1 MKSSVNIIATD
12 PNGKKIQKAITDI
25 NPNAS
30 TAQLRDFVQNL
41 NGLTNNTLG
50 TPVRI
55 DRTELVDES
64 QLLDRNMMLNNG
76 GTPAKSIEFKYEATA
91 IFNASVEF
99 NGDIND
105 ITADM
110 LEIENPTGLAVS
122 LNIEKY
128 SQSGNPIMSA
138 LAIAPDETTIIVR
151 PSVYGTI
158 TFRIKAGGGYKSDAV
173 TFVITE

>member
-30 TAQLRDFVQNL
+30 TAQLRDFVENL

-64 QLLDRNMMLNNG
+64 QLLDRNMMLNNL
-76 GTPAKSIEFKYEATA
+76 GTRTKSIEFTYEATA
-91 IFNASVEF
+91 VYSATVEF
-99 NGDIND
+99 NGNISD

-110 LEIENPTGLAVS
+110 MEVDNPTGLAVS
-122 LNIEKY
+122 FTIEKY
-128 SQSGNPIMSA
+128 SQSGNPVMA
-138 LAIAPDETTIIVR
+138 VLAIAPDASTIIER
-151 PSVYGTI
+151 PSIYGTI
-158 TFRIKAGGGYKSDAV
+158 TFKLKAGGGYKSDAV
-173 TFVITE
+173 TFVIKE